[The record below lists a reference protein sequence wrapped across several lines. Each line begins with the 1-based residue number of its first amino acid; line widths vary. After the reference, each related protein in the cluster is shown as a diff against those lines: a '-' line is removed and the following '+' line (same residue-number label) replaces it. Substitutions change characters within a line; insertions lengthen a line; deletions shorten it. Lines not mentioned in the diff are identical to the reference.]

1 MSGDI
6 KGCEGKKTGGA
17 ILKDINLQIFVKKK
31 FSGIILGEKMGGEGR
46 EEGEAAAATPLLQT
60 INVSDNQV

>member
-6 KGCEGKKTGGA
+6 KGCEGTGA

-31 FSGIILGEKMGGEGR
+31 VSGIILGEKMGGEGR

>member
-1 MSGDI
+1 M
-6 KGCEGKKTGGA
+6 GGA

-31 FSGIILGEKMGGEGR
+31 VSGIILGEKMGGEGR